1 MTLAGNQQENR
12 NQVIKCQANNLTPV
26 TLFWITP
33 HVSSGE
39 LPGCHG
45 RLRIR
50 LPALLVA
57 IWEA

>member
-1 MTLAGNQQENR
+1 MTLAGNQQENPI
-12 NQVIKCQANNLTPV
+12 QVIKYQASNLTPV
-26 TLFWITP
+26 IPFWITP

-45 RLRIR
+45 RLGIR

-57 IWEA
+57 SS